1 MRFTSSHMIIINE
14 KVLNCVFLFCT
25 TALVL
30 GSDRH
35 LKNSAPEEATTR
47 AEGSLSHLP
56 TSRDLVSPE
65 EPSLWNPNF
74 RLAGV
79 TTINQTQTAHFSDL
93 IGSATMTLTVGEVLP
108 GGLTLLSI
116 ENPDDPYFCK
126 AIIGHRSDTIEV
138 ITIEAENADV
148 NNQIVYLP
156 PQTQPADVGSSV
168 EEDRIAVRPFS
179 GPRSW

>member
-1 MRFTSSHMIIINE
+1 MKIINE
-14 KVLNCVFLFCT
+14 KILNSVFLFCAT
-25 TALVL
+25 VCVF
-30 GSDRH
+30 GSDRP
-35 LKNSAPEEATTR
+35 LRSATSEEPIAR
-47 AEGSLSHLP
+47 AEGPLPHLA
-56 TSRDLVSPE
+56 TSQDSVSQG

-108 GGLTLLSI
+108 GGITLMRI
-116 ENPDDPYFCK
+116 ENPDDPYLCK

-138 ITIEAENADV
+138 ITIEAENADA

-156 PQTQPADVGSSV
+156 AQIQPADVGSSV
-168 EEDRIAVRPFS
+168 EEDRIAVRPFT